1 MATAQRV
8 LRLGRAS
15 RRRSARLQP
24 RNRRVVRLGDP
35 PRSEHPLQ
43 PSWSIRPRGLMAV
56 HRLTTTL
63 NSGAT
68 RCEVKPA
75 LERSRP
81 VSSQDSEQAIVEFW
95 GLFRAKSGIDGPRKR
110 SAGGILS
117 FHML

>member
-1 MATAQRV
+1 
-8 LRLGRAS
+8 
-15 RRRSARLQP
+15 
-24 RNRRVVRLGDP
+24 
-35 PRSEHPLQ
+35 
-43 PSWSIRPRGLMAV
+43 MAV

-117 FHML
+117 FHMEKQGAEVVSFDLDKDGDWDMVPFAKWELACPQTF